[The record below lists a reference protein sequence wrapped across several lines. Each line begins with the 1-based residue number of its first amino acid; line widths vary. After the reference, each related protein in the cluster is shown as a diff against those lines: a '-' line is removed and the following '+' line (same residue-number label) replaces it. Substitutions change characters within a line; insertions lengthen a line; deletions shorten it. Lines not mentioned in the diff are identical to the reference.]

1 MEKRPGDI
9 ILHMCAKNYDQM
21 MYSSSDM
28 VHNRQTDRQTDK
40 LTDKQKK
47 WHREVGALPKKRQSI
62 REREKKS
69 SSNET

>member
-28 VHNRQTDRQTDK
+28 VHNRQTDRQTDR
-40 LTDKQKK
+40 
-47 WHREVGALPKKRQSI
+47 HREVGALPKKRQSI